1 MKRVIVYL
9 LALVCLLLFVSCTG
23 KTTIKSEDIHE
34 KSATSSDETATKSGL
49 SHDDISQYAISLA
62 SYPKMAKYPNEMSY
76 IDEETGILDNEGF
89 FEVYDEWHNDK
100 MAQLDQPEGYMN
112 GMDGFIDSSIRQFLT
127 KSNGKNLVFS
137 PLNVYMAL
145 AMLAEVTDGNSREQ
159 ILELLGSEGIDFLRT
174 QARSV
179 WNANYL
185 DDGAVTCVLAN
196 SLWLNDD
203 VKYIK
208 KTMENLTDY
217 YYASSFS
224 GKMGSDQLNKALQS
238 WINEQT
244 GGLLEEQASGIEMK
258 PDTILALASTIHFR
272 AKWGSEF
279 SKNNT
284 EKGLFNLLDGNNA
297 TLECDFMHKS
307 ETKSYYWSDNFAAIG
322 LRLDG
327 SGNMW
332 FLLPDEGVDLDEL
345 LTGGQTLDFLHK
357 GDEWDKS
364 KFLVVNMSIPKFDVA
379 STIDL
384 NSELQELGVTDI
396 FDSDQSD
403 FSPMTTDFDE
413 IYLSRSEHAARV
425 AIDEEGVTASAY
437 TVMLACGSAMP
448 PEDEVDFV
456 LDRPFLFAITG
467 VNGQILF
474 VGVVNQPVS

>member
-9 LALVCLLLFVSCTG
+9 LALVCLLSFVSCTG
-23 KTTIKSEDIHE
+23 RTTIKSGDIHE

-49 SHDDISQYAISLA
+49 THDDISQYAISLA

-89 FEVYDEWHNDK
+89 FEVYDAWHNDK
-100 MAQLDQPEGYMN
+100 MAQLNQPVGYRN
-112 GMDGFIDSSIRQFLT
+112 GMDDFINASIRQFLT
-127 KSNGKNLVFS
+127 KSNGQNLVYS

-159 ILELLGSEGIDFLRT
+159 ILELLGSESVDLLRT

-185 DDGAVTCVLAN
+185 DDGAVTSILAN

-224 GKMGSDQLNKALQS
+224 GKMGSDELNKALQS

-244 GGLLEEQASGIEMK
+244 GGLLEEQASGIEMR

-284 EKGLFNLLDGNNA
+284 KKGLFNLLDGNND
-297 TLECDFMHKS
+297 TLECDFMHTS
-307 ETKSYYWSDNFAAIG
+307 GTQTYYWSDCFAAVG
-322 LRLDG
+322 LRLEG

-332 FLLPDEGVDLDEL
+332 LLLPDEGVALDEL
-345 LTGGQTLDFLHK
+345 LTDAQTMDFLHK
-357 GDEWDKS
+357 GQEWDKS
-364 KFLVVNMSIPKFDVA
+364 KFLVVNMSVPKFDVA
-379 STIDL
+379 SNIDL
-384 NSELQELGVTDI
+384 SSGLQELGVTDI
-396 FDSDQSD
+396 FDSIRSD
-403 FSPMTTDFDE
+403 FSPMTADIDE
-413 IYLSRSEHAARV
+413 VYLSRSEHAARV
-425 AIDEEGVTASAY
+425 AIDEEGVTAAAY

-448 PEDEVDFV
+448 PDDEVDFV